1 VLKRRLLVIALVIG
15 LGLIAAPAV
24 FQMFSRAPKGG
35 EMIDDFRQYMTQQN
49 VDKFQG
55 YMGEIDAADKE
66 LGAKLPGLLQA
77 RAGIAASDVAGR
89 FPSLTSFEQQWP
101 KINADMG
108 DDMLVT
114 IERMVPNFAAVDAL
128 PPFPLFPWFFVLPGA
143 FVAIV
148 AALAL
153 RRDRRGRPAR
163 PFVLGVAALGLAIVL
178 APAVFQ
184 MFSRAPQGKEMIDEF
199 RPLMTASRVS
209 TIQGYFLVIGAG
221 EGEVRTQVEPLL
233 ARSGVTADQWASELP
248 AVARFSRDWPKIS
261 NEFAPMIG
269 AMSDNLD
276 NYAAVDAL
284 PPFSLFP
291 WFFVVPGLLIAGLAI
306 AADTRRNAEAVSN
319 IQQADVGDTARLERR
334 GT

>member
-1 VLKRRLLVIALVIG
+1 MRSRLLAVALAIG
-15 LGLIAAPAV
+15 AGLMAAPV
-24 FQMFSRAPKGG
+24 MFQMFSRAPKGG
-35 EMIDDFRQYMTQQN
+35 EMIDDFRPYMTQER

-55 YMGEIDAADKE
+55 YMDEIDAANQE
-66 LGAKLPGLLQA
+66 LTTKLPALLGE
-77 RAGIAASDVAGR
+77 RAGIASSELADRYPSATAFGR
-89 FPSLTSFEQQWP
+89 EWP
-101 KINADMG
+101 NIKADMG

-114 IERMVPNFAAVDAL
+114 IERMLPNFGAVDAL

-143 FVAIV
+143 LVAIV
-148 AALAL
+148 AGLAL

-163 PFVLGVAALGLAIVL
+163 PYIRGVGALGIAIVL

-184 MFSRAPQGKEMIDEF
+184 MFSRAPKGKEMIDEF
-199 RPLMTASRVS
+199 RPLMTAERVS
-209 TIQGYFLVIGAG
+209 TTQGYFLVIAGG
-221 EGEVRTQVEPLL
+221 EGEVRTQVRTLL
-233 ARSGVTADQWASELP
+233 VGSGMSEGEWESELP
-248 AVARFSRDWPKIS
+248 AVARFSSDWPKIS

-306 AADTRRNAEAVSN
+306 AADRRRDSEAVKH
-319 IQQADVGDTARLERR
+319 IEQADTGDPARLERR
-334 GT
+334 TP